1 MNFLLVILIL
11 GLCVSAFAA
20 LGLVFAISAIND
32 GSFGGFEGRAADEA
46 KR

>member
-11 GLCVSAFAA
+11 GFCVSAFVA

-32 GSFGGFEGRAADEA
+32 GSFGGFEGQAADAAE
-46 KR
+46 R